1 MANLATVGAFTFVVT
16 WLRIGAR
23 PRAIGMSANVLAEYP
38 VETTDYTPGY
48 RPIDIGGKL
57 KGIETIGE
65 SAADH
70 LQRLWDNLETEVA
83 KDRNTLTLDFGATT
97 NRVYTVYRNEGVEI
111 VVLKAS
117 KVLHRVDF
125 TLTLKCLP

>member
-16 WLRIGAR
+16 SLRIGPR
-23 PRAIGMSANVLAEYP
+23 PRAIGMSANALAQYP
-38 VETTDYTPGY
+38 VETTDYIPSY

-57 KGIETIGE
+57 QGVETMSE

-83 KDRNTLTLDFGATT
+83 KDRNTLTLDFGSTV
-97 NRVYTVYRNEGVEI
+97 NRVYTVYRNELVEI
-111 VVLKAS
+111 TVSKAS

-125 TLTLKCLP
+125 ALTLKCLP

>member
-1 MANLATVGAFTFVVT
+1 MANLATLGTFLFTVT
-16 WLRIGAR
+16 SLRIGPR
-23 PRAIGMSANVLAEYP
+23 PRAIGMSANALAQYP
-38 VETTDYTPGY
+38 VETTDYIPSY
-48 RPIDIGGKL
+48 RPIDIGGRL
-57 KGIETIGE
+57 KGVETTGE

-70 LQRLWDNLETEVA
+70 LQRQWDNLETEVA
-83 KDRNTLTLDFGATT
+83 KDRNVLTLDFGAAT